1 MRLRWR
7 RAALVAALAVGTVA
21 LSSCAHRDLIA
32 PCTRDSWLMFGAAYA
47 DDCGPMRPVNR

>member
-1 MRLRWR
+1 MRRRWM

-32 PCTRDSWLMFGAAYA
+32 PCIRDSWLAFGAAYA

>member
-1 MRLRWR
+1 MRRWWR
-7 RAALVAALAVGTVA
+7 RAALVAALAVGMLT

-32 PCTRDSWLMFGAAYA
+32 PCARDSWLMFGAAYA

>member
-1 MRLRWR
+1 MRRIFR
-7 RAALVAALAVGTVA
+7 RAALLAALAVGTVA

-32 PCTRDSWLMFGAAYA
+32 PCTRDSRMTFGAAYA

>member
-1 MRLRWR
+1 MRQCWR
-7 RAALVAALAVGTVA
+7 TAALVAALAVGTVA

-32 PCTRDSWLMFGAAYA
+32 PCTRDSWLMFGAAFA